1 MRLSRAPRRGVIRD
15 RAATSRIRLHH
26 RRRAQT
32 GSMAGF
38 DFVLRSISCRG
49 ICGRRGRRRTL
60 GHSIN
65 ADRARM
71 ASSVN
76 PSAHGRVCGKPSG
89 LRECRERLEAARDAR
104 AAVRRDERRATPGRG
119 RASASCAIVRR
130 CPAFV
135 AGYGARRAS
144 KRAWNS
150 ARRGRPVDAN
160 ASAPAAKGGQSEVGS
175 AGLKPRNPD
184 AGGLSAAAAKG
195 CAQRTPPKPAVGG
208 SWPAAPSACLRLSS
222 SGSPAG
228 NRFRGDV
235 SLLRRSGAPAAS
247 QAPRFLPGHAR
258 AFHDASS
265 IS

>member
-1 MRLSRAPRRGVIRD
+1 APG
-15 RAATSRIRLHH
+15 
-26 RRRAQT
+26 
-32 GSMAGF
+32 
-38 DFVLRSISCRG
+38 
-49 ICGRRGRRRTL
+49 
-60 GHSIN
+60 
-65 ADRARM
+65 
-71 ASSVN
+71 
-76 PSAHGRVCGKPSG
+76 
-89 LRECRERLEAARDAR
+89 AR
-104 AAVRRDERRATPGRG
+104 AADRRDERRAPPGRG

-150 ARRGRPVDAN
+150 ARRGHPVDAN

-208 SWPAAPSACLRLSS
+208 TWPAAPSACLRLSS

>member
-1 MRLSRAPRRGVIRD
+1 M
-15 RAATSRIRLHH
+15 
-26 RRRAQT
+26 
-32 GSMAGF
+32 
-38 DFVLRSISCRG
+38 
-49 ICGRRGRRRTL
+49 
-60 GHSIN
+60 
-65 ADRARM
+65 
-71 ASSVN
+71 
-76 PSAHGRVCGKPSG
+76 
-89 LRECRERLEAARDAR
+89 
-104 AAVRRDERRATPGRG
+104 
-119 RASASCAIVRR
+119 
-130 CPAFV
+130 
-135 AGYGARRAS
+135 
-144 KRAWNS
+144 
-150 ARRGRPVDAN
+150 
-160 ASAPAAKGGQSEVGS
+160 PAAKGGQSEVGS

-208 SWPAAPSACLRLSS
+208 TWPAAPSACLRLSS